1 MPILFVSN
9 SGESLPIALRL
20 KQEGAK
26 ATVYLHDPRYRRN
39 YKGMVPTVG
48 IGSLREAL
56 KKADLV
62 VFDISRN
69 NEHSKNDHALLK
81 MFGLKKNTPSIF
93 GPVAD
98 KLKKSVKV
106 IGQSALTEELELDR
120 KKGADQAG
128 KVGIQNP
135 ETHEFSRL
143 KEGIGF
149 LQKEKDSLFVFKP
162 CNNQDLDMTYVE
174 KFPGEL
180 IEKMQHDYPRRLGTE
195 KLDFILQRVVEGQ
208 EVSSEVWIDSQGE
221 CKHFNHTV
229 EDKRLMNGNLGPA
242 IGSQNNTVWMKKRMD
257 GLLVKE
263 LKEIGKYA
271 KKVGYVGCWDV
282 NCIVSKEDGKPYF
295 LEHST
300 RCGWDAL
307 YCLLTL
313 LKTPLT
319 DFFLNDFKG
328 EFHSGFAAS
337 ARISIPP
344 YPYCEPK
351 LLDAFAK
358 DVSVSGKLENF
369 WMEDVLMD
377 DRIRCA
383 GADGILGVMTN
394 RGDTPLEAW
403 QNVYDD
409 IKGLRVGAYLQFR
422 TDGARRCEKLISA
435 FQKKGIIYE

>member
-1 MPILFVSN
+1 MSILFVSN

-20 KQEGAK
+20 KQEGTK

-39 YKGMVPTVG
+39 YKGMVPTIG
-48 IGSLREAL
+48 IGSLKDTL

-69 NEHSKNDHALLK
+69 NEHTKNDHALLK
-81 MFGLKKNTPSIF
+81 MFGLKKSSPSVF

-120 KKGADQAG
+120 KKGADQAR
-128 KVGIQNP
+128 KAGIQDP
-135 ETHEFSRL
+135 ETHEFSAF
-143 KEGIGF
+143 KEGINF
-149 LQKEKDSLFVFKP
+149 LQGEKDSLFVFKP

-174 KFPGEL
+174 KLPGEL
-180 IEKMQHDYPRRLGTE
+180 IEKMTHDYPRRLGTE
-195 KLDFILQRVVEGQ
+195 KIDFILQRVVEGL
-208 EVSSEVWIDSQGE
+208 EISTEVWIDGKGE

-229 EDKRLMNGNLGPA
+229 EDKRLMNGSLGPT
-242 IGSQNNTVWMKKRMD
+242 IGSQNNTVWMKNKMS

-263 LKEIGKYA
+263 LKAMAPILKSA
-271 KKVGYVGCWDV
+271 KYVGPIDV
-282 NCIVSKEDGKPYF
+282 NSIVSKEDGKPRF
-295 LEHST
+295 LEWSI
-300 RCGWDAL
+300 RFGYDAL

-319 DFFLNDFKG
+319 DFFMNDFKG
-328 EFHSGFAAS
+328 EFHDGFAAS

-344 YPYCEPK
+344 YPYCDPK

-358 DVSVSGKLENF
+358 DVSVSGKLDNF

-394 RGDTPLEAW
+394 RGETPLEAW
-403 QNVYDD
+403 QNVYRD
-409 IKGLRVGAYLQFR
+409 IERLKVGAYLQYR
-422 TDGARRCEKLISA
+422 TDGPRRAEKVLAA
-435 FQKKGIIYE
+435 FKKRGIGYE